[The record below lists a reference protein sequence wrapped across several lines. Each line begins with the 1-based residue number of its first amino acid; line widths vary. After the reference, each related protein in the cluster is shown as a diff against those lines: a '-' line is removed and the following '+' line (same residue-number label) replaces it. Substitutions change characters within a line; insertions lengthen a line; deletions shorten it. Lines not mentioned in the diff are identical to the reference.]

1 MVKNRNQT
9 EQSGAAPSIE
19 KALPQLP
26 HERDESDQSQ
36 SSPPRKVMQQAAKDI
51 ASGQVDTDL
60 RNGGGVENV
69 VQPRPLPD
77 PHKK

>member
-9 EQSGAAPSIE
+9 EQSGAAPSTQ

-36 SSPPRKVMQQAAKDI
+36 SSPPRKVMEQAAKDI

-60 RNGGGVENV
+60 HNGGGVENV
-69 VQPRPLPD
+69 VQPRPHD
-77 PHKK
+77 PRKK